1 MHIIVFASVYSIFST
16 VHDHNS
22 LNYIKGIVFSD
33 SEIKRT
39 SSSSSFFKES
49 IIYTY
54 NACFLLSD
62 DVRLVGLYAFNKQT
76 DKR

>member
-22 LNYIKGIVFSD
+22 LNYIKGID

-39 SSSSSFFKES
+39 FSSSSFCKES